1 MPSSLPPS
9 TTPEL
14 GAGAATRTHA
24 AGKVRRIFHRHMLR
38 FDERV
43 CRYLRFPPAYDLPDN
58 ETGSKMRD
66 FLERL
71 ASGRVR
77 AYYENGLQV
86 PRSLFHSRIAVLLL
100 SQEAHTRAIVSTP
113 YFFSSRL
120 EIVVKGRDLKGPWGG
135 LFHVGS

>member
-9 TTPEL
+9 ATPEL
-14 GAGAATRTHA
+14 GAGATAPMHA
-24 AGKVRRIFHRHMLR
+24 AGKVRRIFHRYMLR

-135 LFHVGS
+135 LFHVRS

>member
-9 TTPEL
+9 TTEEL
-14 GAGAATRTHA
+14 DAGANTRMRA
-24 AGKVRRIFHRHMLR
+24 AGKARCAFHRHMLR

-43 CRYLRFPPAYDLPDN
+43 CRYLRFPPAYDLPNN

-77 AYYENGLQV
+77 AHYENGLQV
-86 PRSLFHSRIAVLLL
+86 PRSLFHSGSAVLLL
-100 SQEAHTRAIVSTP
+100 SQEARTRGRVSRP
-113 YFFSSRL
+113 YFL
-120 EIVVKGRDLKGPWGG
+120 
-135 LFHVGS
+135 